1 MILDEVL
8 EEEVIYTEDS
18 MVDMF
23 VEGFLYALSMH
34 EEGKKA
40 QSIEE
45 LSETLSEAADI
56 AINEISAN
64 YITDKAKAA
73 INKAA
78 WHVKHGNNNDRAI
91 KNNNIKDKDKEILL
105 KSKRDMHYSTSKKL
119 LNHANIIMDRLY
131 TKTIAGTYFP
141 VKKK

>member
-8 EEEVIYTEDS
+8 NEKRSFDKDN

-40 QSIEE
+40 SSIEE
-45 LSETLSEAADI
+45 LSEGISEAADV
-56 AINEISAN
+56 AISEISAN

-78 WHVKHGNNNDRAI
+78 WHIKHGNNNDKAI
-91 KNNNIKDKDKEILL
+91 RKNNNNKDKEILL

-141 VKKK
+141 EKKK